1 MNMSILIRIV
11 LSIGSVLLL
20 NQVSF
25 AEAGQHSPI
34 GYWKTIDDVSGE
46 PKSIVKITY
55 SEAGTLSGSVVKLFK
70 EPHKVCEACEGEEHN
85 KPIVGMV
92 IMKQLVPSKDNSSE
106 WANGQILDPKNGKIY
121 NCLIKLTEDGQ
132 KLKVRGYI
140 GFPLFGR
147 SQTWEKVEAQRE
159 IE

>member
-1 MNMSILIRIV
+1 
-11 LSIGSVLLL
+11 VLLL

-25 AEAGQHSPI
+25 AGVEQHSPI

-46 PKSIVKITY
+46 PKSIIKITY
-55 SEAGTLSGSVVKLFK
+55 SEAGILSGSVVKLFK
-70 EPHKVCEACEGEEHN
+70 DPHKVCDACEGDERN

-92 IMKQLVPSKDNSSE
+92 IMKQLVPSKEHSSE
-106 WANGQILDPKNGKIY
+106 WVNGQILDPKNGKIY
-121 NCLIKLTEDGQ
+121 NCHIKLSEDGQ

-140 GFPLFGR
+140 GLPLFGR
-147 SQTWEKVEAQRE
+147 SQTWEKVESQPA